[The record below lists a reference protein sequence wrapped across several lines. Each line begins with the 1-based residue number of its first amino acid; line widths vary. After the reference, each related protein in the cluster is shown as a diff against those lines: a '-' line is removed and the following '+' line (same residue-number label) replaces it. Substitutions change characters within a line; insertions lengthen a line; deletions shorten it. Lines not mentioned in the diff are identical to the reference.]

1 MGAAVGPVCPPLLAT
16 ARCPEAGSVREG
28 PCWRQSCFGGAISVS
43 EGGPLRWMTGRAG
56 QGVGPVG
63 RQREI
68 RPRGRSREHQP
79 RGPFMCPHKAGAI
92 ILCSSPAQPRGPRA
106 LSVLGGSIPPWSR
119 VAGGLGPPADMEC
132 LSSRG
137 AAQAERGHPW
147 GAACGEATGTGWNAE
162 GGWWGC
168 GGPGGGRLLRQRV
181 WDRLERGQQAL
192 FLPRYCR
199 PVPPPKKQLPA
210 PIYRSWGP
218 TMRLGAEPGSGGS
231 CPALVPCCLVRSG
244 HHWLGHVE
252 QMSLLPPWC
261 PRGRRSRAA
270 SSEVFSDGLPS
281 GSKVMFP
288 ALPAGRVTTTWAPG
302 GLRKEAVQVWAG
314 TEGLTPG

>member
-1 MGAAVGPVCPPLLAT
+1 MVGVGAAVGPVCPPLLAT

-132 LSSRG
+132 LSSQG
-137 AAQAERGHPW
+137 AAQAGRGTREGQRVVRPRELAGMLR
-147 GAACGEATGTGWNAE
+147 GAGGDAEGPGVAVCFVSRAGTGSR
-162 GGWWGC
+162 GDS
-168 GGPGGGRLLRQRV
+168 RLCFCRAAA
-181 WDRLERGQQAL
+181 GQSPL
-192 FLPRYCR
+192 
-199 PVPPPKKQLPA
+199 
-210 PIYRSWGP
+210 
-218 TMRLGAEPGSGGS
+218 
-231 CPALVPCCLVRSG
+231 
-244 HHWLGHVE
+244 
-252 QMSLLPPWC
+252 
-261 PRGRRSRAA
+261 RRS
-270 SSEVFSDGLPS
+270 SSQPRSTIRG
-281 GSKVMFP
+281 
-288 ALPAGRVTTTWAPG
+288 
-302 GLRKEAVQVWAG
+302 VQ
-314 TEGLTPG
+314 P